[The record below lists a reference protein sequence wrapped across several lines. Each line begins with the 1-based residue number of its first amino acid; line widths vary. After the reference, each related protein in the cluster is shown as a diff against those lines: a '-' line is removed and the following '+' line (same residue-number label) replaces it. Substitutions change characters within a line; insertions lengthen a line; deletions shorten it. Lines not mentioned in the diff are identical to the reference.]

1 MDKNNTVFP
10 LILDKL
16 ILNEIGK
23 PFVFGILIFTM
34 IFVSA
39 DLLFQ
44 AARLMIQRGISF
56 WVVSRLF
63 CYRIPEV
70 IGLTLPMSALLAALL
85 GFSKLS
91 ANSELIAIKSM
102 GISFRRILRPVIISS
117 ILVSVV
123 TFLWTEFI
131 TPITS
136 LAANN
141 LMQYEI
147 MKNQSKLVKDKMF
160 LREEKEGKLKRVFYV
175 DRLNIKEG
183 TLDGIVVQ
191 EFGDDGR
198 MIRISNAA
206 TGLWN
211 NGEWWIDNGQIFEI
225 DKNEEVKLLLQFE
238 RQKLALSLSLEDIER
253 STRNPLD
260 MSARELWLY
269 IKQASIMD
277 ISNVASLLVT
287 FHYKISI
294 PWASFVL
301 AILGAAIGG
310 KTRGRS
316 GGGASFGL
324 SVLIVF
330 AYYLLMS
337 LCRALGESGN
347 MSPLLSA
354 WLPNIMFLFV
364 GILFVRRAD

>member
-1 MDKNNTVFP
+1 LVKSNSVFP

-23 PFVFGILIFTM
+23 PFIFGVFIFTM

-63 CYRIPEV
+63 CYRVPEV

-102 GISFRRILRPVIISS
+102 GISFRRILRPVVISS
-117 ILVSVV
+117 ILVSMATFMWNEFV
-123 TFLWTEFI
+123 T
-131 TPITS
+131 PYTS
-136 LAANN
+136 LAAHN

-160 LREEKEGKLKRVFYV
+160 LREERDGKLRRVFYV
-175 DRLNIKEG
+175 DKLNIEKG
-183 TLDGIVVQ
+183 TLEGIVVQ

-206 TGLWN
+206 TGIWQ
-211 NGEWWIDNGQIFEI
+211 NGEWWIDNGQVFDI
-225 DKNEEVKLLLQFE
+225 DGNEDVKLLFQFE

-269 IKQASIMD
+269 IKQERIME
-277 ISNVASLLVT
+277 IANVAALLVT

-301 AILGAAIGG
+301 AVLGAALGG

-316 GGGASFGL
+316 SSGASFGL
-324 SVLIVF
+324 CVLIVF

-337 LCRALGESGN
+337 MCRALGESGY
-347 MSPLLSA
+347 MIPFVSA

-364 GILFVRRAD
+364 GFYFVKKAN

>member
-1 MDKNNTVFP
+1 MSRNNVFP

-16 ILNEIGK
+16 ILNEIAK
-23 PFVFGILIFTM
+23 PFVAGILIFTL

-70 IGLTLPMSALLAALL
+70 IGLTLPMSALLASLL

-91 ANSELIAIKSM
+91 ANSELIAVKSM
-102 GISFRRILRPVIISS
+102 GVSFVRILRAVVVSS
-117 ILVSVV
+117 VMVSIV
-123 TFLWTEFI
+123 TFLWTEFL
-131 TPITS
+131 TPYTS

-147 MKNQSKLVKDKMF
+147 LKNQSKLVKDKMF
-160 LREEKEGKLKRVFYV
+160 LREENDRRLRRVFYV
-175 DRLNIKEG
+175 DKLDIKEG
-183 TLDGIVVQ
+183 VLNGIVVQ

-198 MIRISNAA
+198 LIRISNAPS
-206 TGLWN
+206 GLWKD
-211 NGEWWIDNGQIFEI
+211 GQWWIDNGQIFEI
-225 DKNEEVKLLLQFE
+225 DKDGNVKLLLQFE
-238 RQKLALSLSLEDIER
+238 RQKLALSLSPEDLER

-269 IKQASIMD
+269 IKQAGMMD
-277 ISNVASLLVT
+277 MANVASLLVA

-294 PWASFVL
+294 PWACLVL
-301 AILGAAIGG
+301 AILGAAIGAR
-310 KTRGRS
+310 TRARS
-316 GGGASFGL
+316 GSGASFGMC
-324 SVLIVF
+324 VVIVF

-347 MSPLLSA
+347 MMPFISA
-354 WLPNIMFLFV
+354 WLPNAVFLLVSIYFIR
-364 GILFVRRAD
+364 GAN

>member
-1 MDKNNTVFP
+1 MIKSARVFP

-16 ILNEIGK
+16 ILSEIGK
-23 PFVFGILIFTM
+23 PFIFGILIFTM

-70 IGLTLPMSALLAALL
+70 IGLTLPMSALLASLL

-117 ILVSVV
+117 IIVSVSTFFWNEFV
-123 TFLWTEFI
+123 TPYTA
-131 TPITS
+131 

-160 LREEKEGKLKRVFYV
+160 IRDEKDGKLRRVLYV
-175 DRLNIKEG
+175 EKLNIKDG
-183 TLDGIVVQ
+183 TLNGIDVQ
-191 EFGDDGR
+191 EFGDDGKI
-198 MIRISNAA
+198 IRISNAA
-206 TGLWN
+206 TGSWKE
-211 NGEWWIDNGQIFEI
+211 GEWWIDNGKVFEI
-225 DKNEEVKLLLQFE
+225 DKNDEVKLLFQFE
-238 RQKLALSLSLEDIER
+238 RQKLSLSISLEDLER
-253 STRNPLD
+253 TTRNPLD

-269 IKQASIMD
+269 IKQARIMD

-294 PWASFVL
+294 PWASLVL
-301 AILGAAIGG
+301 AVLGAAIGG

-316 GGGASFGL
+316 GSGASFGL
-324 SVLIVF
+324 SVVIVF

-337 LCRALGESGN
+337 MCRALGESGN
-347 MSPLLSA
+347 MAPVISA
-354 WLPNIMFLFV
+354 WLPNSIFLFV
-364 GILFVRRAD
+364 GLYFVRRAN

>member
-1 MDKNNTVFP
+1 LGNSINAFP
-10 LILDKL
+10 LILDRL
-16 ILNEIGK
+16 ILKEIGR
-23 PFVFGILIFTM
+23 PFVFGILIFTI
-34 IFVSA
+34 IFISA

-63 CYRIPEV
+63 CYRLPEV
-70 IGLTLPMSALLAALL
+70 IGLTIPMAALLASLL

-91 ANSELIAIKSM
+91 ASSELIAIKSM
-102 GISFRRILRPVIISS
+102 GISFKRILRPVIISS
-117 ILVSVV
+117 IMVSLV

-131 TPITS
+131 TPYTS

-160 LREEKEGKLKRVFYV
+160 LREEKEGKLRRVFYV
-175 DRLNIKEG
+175 DKLNIMDG

-198 MIRISNAA
+198 LIMISNASS
-206 TGLWN
+206 GIWKD
-211 NGEWWIDNGQIFEI
+211 GQWWIDNGQVFEI
-225 DKNEEVKLLLQFE
+225 DSNENVNLLFQFE
-238 RQKLALSLSLEDIER
+238 RQRLALSLSLEDLER

-269 IKQASIMD
+269 IKQAKMMD
-277 ISNVASLLVT
+277 IANVASLLVT

-294 PWASFVL
+294 PWAGFVL
-301 AILGAAIGG
+301 AVLGAAIGG
-310 KTRGRS
+310 RTRGRS
-316 GGGASFGL
+316 GSGASFGL

-347 MSPLLSA
+347 MMPLISA
-354 WLPNIMFLFV
+354 WLPNTVFLLIGV
-364 GILFVRRAD
+364 YFVRRAN